1 MPGGGNKSCSVIRG
15 KGGFEMNRIK
25 GFCCNYTLSVEPDA
39 LKSEGLIPENVEI
52 ERLPCTGRLE
62 VSELLDS
69 FTQGVSAV
77 FVVGCQLDKC
87 HNLSGS
93 RRASKR
99 VSQAKKILEELEMD
113 PGLVEMFFADRGE
126 TEPVVQAARLMSE
139 RTAG

>member
-1 MPGGGNKSCSVIRG
+1 
-15 KGGFEMNRIK
+15 MNRIK

-93 RRASKR
+93 YRASKR
-99 VSQAKKILEELEMD
+99 VKYAKKILEELD
-113 PGLVEMFFADRGE
+113 INPDCVEMFFAGRGE
-126 TEPVVQAARLMSE
+126 TEPVVEAARIMASRVE
-139 RTAG
+139 G